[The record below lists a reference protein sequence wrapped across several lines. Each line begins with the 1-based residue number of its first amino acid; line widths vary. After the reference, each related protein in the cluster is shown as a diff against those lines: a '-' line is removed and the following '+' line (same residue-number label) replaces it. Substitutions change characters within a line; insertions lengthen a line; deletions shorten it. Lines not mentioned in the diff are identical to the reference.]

1 MLVYCKP
8 LTSNPPYEGSTGLQ
22 KCSSKPAS
30 EEEVEREEE
39 EEEIN
44 ALWSREENKIQEQ
57 LKFHFMNPFQKWK
70 YRKKRRFPIKLVLQL
85 MAVAMVTA
93 QVGVYTRQS

>member
-1 MLVYCKP
+1 M
-8 LTSNPPYEGSTGLQ
+8 Q
-22 KCSSKPAS
+22 KCSSKPTS
-30 EEEVEREEE
+30 EEEVGRGEEE
-39 EEEIN
+39 EEMD
-44 ALWSREENKIQEQ
+44 ALRSREENIVREK

-93 QVGVYTRQS
+93 QVGVHMM